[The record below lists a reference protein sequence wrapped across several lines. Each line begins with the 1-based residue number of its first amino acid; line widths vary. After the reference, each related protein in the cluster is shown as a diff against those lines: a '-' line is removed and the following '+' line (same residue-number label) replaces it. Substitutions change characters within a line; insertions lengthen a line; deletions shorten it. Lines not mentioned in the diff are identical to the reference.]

1 MKEQSMI
8 FVMRIANL
16 LNIINNFNVNMKNID
31 MNNEIIMMHYKEDLM
46 MLQRYA
52 NKIMKQ

>member
-1 MKEQSMI
+1 MNEQLMI

-31 MNNEIIMMHYKEDLM
+31 LNNEIIMMHYKEDLM
-46 MLQRYA
+46 MLQGYA
-52 NKIMKQ
+52 NKIIKQ